1 MLRNTVEE
9 KRGVDSA
16 LTVHAPF
23 PGKTIR
29 LGKPPSWGGG
39 SKGYFPHRRSSLHG
53 RTALYVIFQFCKGIF
68 TDSVFYPAGILLCS
82 FPVYTGGY
90 KLLCKELMAFI
101 DFFRHFL
108 AYVGQVEKSILVHPQ
123 KTTVPQ
129 DAYCMTDTRF

>member
-39 SKGYFPHRRSSLHG
+39 SKGNFPHRRSSLHG
-53 RTALYVIFQFCKGIF
+53 RTALYVIFQFYKGIF
-68 TDSVFYPAGILLCS
+68 TDRVFYLAGILLCS
-82 FPVYTGGY
+82 FPVYTGSY
-90 KLLCKELMAFI
+90 KLLCKKLMAFI
-101 DFFRHFL
+101 DFL
-108 AYVGQVEKSILVHPQ
+108 GDLPTYGGQMKESIFIHGQ
-123 KTTVPQ
+123 KTAV
-129 DAYCMTDTRF
+129 F